1 MKFKLRKSCE
11 KKSVCS
17 SCSRYYLSCS
27 PYENTAKILLYALLD
42 PHDLGLKSQFS
53 RVGSQETINTIAWK
67 RTETINNGDN

>member
-1 MKFKLRKSCE
+1 MYVAL
-11 KKSVCS
+11 VVDTV
-17 SCSRYYLSCS
+17 YPAVLM
-27 PYENTAKILLYALLD
+27 KILLYALLD